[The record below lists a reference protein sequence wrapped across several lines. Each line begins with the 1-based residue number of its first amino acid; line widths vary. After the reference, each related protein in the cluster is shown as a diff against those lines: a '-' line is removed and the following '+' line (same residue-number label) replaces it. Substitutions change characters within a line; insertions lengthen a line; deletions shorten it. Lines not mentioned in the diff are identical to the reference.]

1 MIARSAIRLDMPPR
15 SASSEPEQIRPVDD
29 DIALVLRA
37 KRGDEVAIGM
47 LFTKHRDL
55 VYRFV
60 LNMVRNRDEAEDI
73 TQEAFV
79 RAFRN
84 IDKYQDRA
92 KFTTWLLRIATNLC
106 TDRAR
111 MTQRRTVLEQ
121 EQVGEGLRWMT
132 EGSTED
138 PNENLLQDHRR
149 EILRQALESLSE
161 ANRALIIMRDIEE
174 MEYADIAA
182 TLGCTVGGAK
192 LRVLRAR
199 RALRDRILPLMEEDQ
214 D

>member
-1 MIARSAIRLDMPPR
+1 MIARTAIRLDMPPR
-15 SASSEPEQIRPVDD
+15 SASSEPEHLRAVDD

-37 KRGDEVAIGM
+37 KRGDEVAIGL
-47 LFTKHRDL
+47 LFNKHRDL

-121 EQVGEGLRWMT
+121 EQVGDGLRWMT

-161 ANRALIIMRDIEE
+161 ANRALIVMRDIEE